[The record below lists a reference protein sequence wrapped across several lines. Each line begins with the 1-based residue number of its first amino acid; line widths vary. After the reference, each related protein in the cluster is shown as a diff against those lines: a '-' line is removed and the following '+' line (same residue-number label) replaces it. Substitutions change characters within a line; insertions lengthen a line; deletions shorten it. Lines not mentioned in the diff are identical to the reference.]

1 MKGAENMYEEKIMDN
16 TGKIN
21 ISEEVIAVVAGV
33 ASAEVK
39 GVAGMNASLASGIT
53 DLLGKKNYAK
63 GVKVSIEED
72 EVKISVSITVNYGCN
87 IPDVAGEVQEK
98 VKREVETM
106 TSLKVVAVDVFV
118 NAIAMPKP
126 EKATDLSVN

>member
-1 MKGAENMYEEKIMDN
+1 MYEEKTMDN

-33 ASAEVK
+33 ASSEVQ
-39 GVAGMNASLASGIT
+39 GVAGMNASIAGGIS

-63 GVKVSIEED
+63 GVKVAIEDD
-72 EVKISVSITVNYGCN
+72 EVKISVSITVNYGSN
-87 IPDVAGEVQEK
+87 IPAVSCEVQEK

-106 TSLKVVAVDVFV
+106 TSLKVVSVDVYV
-118 NAIAMPKP
+118 NSVAMPKE
-126 EKATDLSVN
+126 EKSKESPAK

>member
-1 MKGAENMYEEKIMDN
+1 MYEEKVMDN

-33 ASAEVK
+33 ASSEVQ

-63 GVKVSIEED
+63 GVKVVIEES
-72 EVKISVSITVNYGCN
+72 EVKISVSVTVNYGCN
-87 IPDVAGEVQEK
+87 IPDVACEVQEK

-106 TSLKVVAVDVFV
+106 TSLKVVAVDVYV
-118 NAIAMPKP
+118 NAIAMPKV
-126 EKATDLSVN
+126 EKSRETSSN

>member
-1 MKGAENMYEEKIMDN
+1 MYEEKIMDN

-33 ASAEVK
+33 ASSEIA
-39 GVAGMNASLASGIT
+39 GVAGMNASVSGGIS

-63 GVKVSIEED
+63 GVKVSIEGD
-72 EVKISVSITVNYGCN
+72 EVKITVSISVDYGCN
-87 IPDVAGEVQEK
+87 VPTVACEVQEK

-118 NAIAMPKP
+118 NSIVMPKE
-126 EKATDLSVN
+126 EKTK